1 MVEKPTTK
9 PAYKYMV
16 KAATTEGYNV
26 TYYTNDPTN
35 AETWAHVM
43 ARKLRHA
50 NEGKRNVDL
59 VIDIHD
65 ISKGREKE
73 QKKDTI
79 IAHYYKNTD
88 GEQFK
93 VFRPDTFMLLPEAG
107 KEIYD
112 EQ

>member
-1 MVEKPTTK
+1 MVEKPETR
-9 PAYKYMV
+9 AVYKYLV
-16 KAATTEGYNV
+16 KAATSEGYNV
-26 TYYTNDPTN
+26 TYHTNNPLK

-43 ARKLRHA
+43 ARNLRHA

-59 VIDIHD
+59 VVDIHD
-65 ISKGREKE
+65 ISKGQE
-73 QKKDTI
+73 KDTI
-79 IAHYYKNTD
+79 IAHYCKNAN

-112 EQ
+112 E